1 MQIRRSLPWLVLLGV
16 LAIVGGALLARML
29 AHPAVTIE
37 TGTWLPE
44 SRAVGSLHLT
54 DAAGKSFT
62 EQSLQGHP
70 SLVFFGFTYCP
81 DLCPTTLSTLAQL
94 QRDPPIRGLEVLFI
108 TVDPERDSSAAL
120 QQYLAAFSPDFV
132 GLRPQPAELPT
143 LLRNFGA
150 IAERVSLPDGSY
162 TVDHSATLYLLDTR
176 GRIAAIFT
184 PPFTAAGLHA
194 DLARVG
200 AAAVL

>member
-1 MQIRRSLPWLVLLGV
+1 MQIRRSLPWLLLLGV

-29 AHPAVTIE
+29 AHPSVSIE
-37 TGTWLPE
+37 TGTWLPQ
-44 SRAVGSLHLT
+44 SRPVGALHLT
-54 DAAGKSFT
+54 DVAGQDYT
-62 EQSLQGHP
+62 EQSLRGHA

-94 QRDPPIRGLEVLFI
+94 QRNPPIKGLQVLFV
-108 TVDPERDSSAAL
+108 TVDPERDSAAAL
-120 QQYLAAFSPDFV
+120 RQYLAAFSPDFI
-132 GLRPQPAELPT
+132 GLRPQAAQLQP

-150 IAERVSLPDGSY
+150 IAERVTLPDGSY

-176 GRIAAIFT
+176 GRIAAIFS

-194 DLARVG
+194 DLARIG
-200 AAAVL
+200 SAAVL